1 MDVKSALRK
10 FAEISEL
17 LLYSQMPPDYWRNM
31 KVVSP
36 VLYRR
41 RIRLIDKHRDTLT
54 NNRYFTGF
62 IEPLVL
68 RLYGHAAHS
77 RNVEISVCAHGAYT
91 MSYIIRGRHLPIL
104 TMGSEWQLQE
114 ICKKKC
120 YICPT
125 VVYSPFGV
133 IDGLL
138 QLTAFEIGRVVS
150 EIRDKL

>member
-1 MDVKSALRK
+1 MGIESKLK
-10 FAEISEL
+10 KWAEISEI
-17 LLYSQMPPDYWRNM
+17 LLYCQTAPNYWRRM
-31 KVVSP
+31 KTTSP
-36 VLYRR
+36 ALYDR

-68 RLYGHAAHS
+68 RLYDHAAHS
-77 RNVEISVCAHGAYT
+77 RNVEINACAHGAYT
-91 MSYIIRGRHLPIL
+91 MSYVIRNRNFPIL

-125 VVYSPFGV
+125 IVYSPFGV

-150 EIRDKL
+150 KIRDKL